1 VGDKLQMTRIAL
13 RDVELAPIPA
23 AGEEHPKGIIGPGK
37 RVTLHFALYLEN
49 GELVDSN
56 FDKPPVNF
64 MMGDGSLLPGF
75 EQCLL
80 GLGTDVLQE
89 FMLAPEQAFG
99 TVNEDNV
106 QHFPRYRFPPD
117 LALEQGL
124 VIDFT
129 DAGGNTQA
137 GVVRSHDKNMVEVD
151 FNHPLAGRAI
161 RFRVHVH
168 QVEEVQ

>member
-1 VGDKLQMTRIAL
+1 MVDKLQTTRIAL

-23 AGEEHPKGIIGPGK
+23 TGTEYPTGVIGPGK
-37 RVTLHFALYLEN
+37 QVTLHFALYLEN

-56 FDKPPVNF
+56 FEKPPVKF

-75 EQCLL
+75 EKCLL
-80 GLGTDVLQE
+80 GLGTDALQE
-89 FMLAPEQAFG
+89 FTLPPEQAFG
-99 TVNEDNV
+99 AVNEDNV

-117 LALEQGL
+117 LALAQGL
-124 VIDFT
+124 VIDFA
-129 DAGGNTQA
+129 DVAGNTQA
-137 GVVRSHDKNMVEVD
+137 GVVRSHDKHMVEVD

-168 QVEEVQ
+168 HVEEPQ